1 MPLFFNSLIDKPFYF
16 CCIAFIIYDTK
27 DTNEDIM
34 RTTKDN
40 FRLFEDL
47 ARMAIGAAGS
57 MTDVREQIKKL
68 VKERLETVMSDMDMV
83 SRSEFDRVKAMAEKA
98 RLRQEE
104 LEERLDALEGK
115 GRSAAK
121 TKKRK
126 KAA

>member
-1 MPLFFNSLIDKPFYF
+1 
-16 CCIAFIIYDTK
+16 
-27 DTNEDIM
+27 M